1 MKAIT
6 FRKASSLS
14 AHDCLVDVERQPPV
28 PGHRDLLVA
37 VRAVSVNPV
46 DTKVRMGSVSVPDD
60 VEVLGWDVAAVVE
73 AVGAEVSGFQAGDEV
88 FYSGTITRSGGN
100 AELHTVDER
109 LVGRKPSSLSFA
121 EAAALPLTTL
131 TAWQLLFHRLGVV
144 PGKSP
149 DAGTLLIV
157 GGAGGVGSILIQLA
171 SRLTGLTVIATAAR
185 KESRNWCLSL
195 GAHHVIDHSQSLIEE
210 VAAIRASPITHIAA
224 LTHTAHH
231 FRTLVD
237 VLAPQGRIAIIDDHD
252 SLDAAPLKTKS
263 ASLHWEMVFTRPLF
277 ATPDMIVQQRILNE
291 VALLLDARVLRTT
304 VTEQLGPLNAA
315 NLKRAHALVESGHML
330 GKVVLARF

>member
-1 MKAIT
+1 MKAIA

-60 VEVLGWDVAAVVE
+60 VDVLGWDAAGVVE
-73 AVGAEVSGFQAGDEV
+73 AVGTEVSGFQAGDEV

-157 GGAGGVGSILIQLA
+157 GGAGGVLISWARSSAIVFMSYPPWGLA
-171 SRLTGLTVIATAAR
+171 ESPKPLISGATIVKWGVSRGM
-185 KESRNWCLSL
+185 
-195 GAHHVIDHSQSLIEE
+195 
-210 VAAIRASPITHIAA
+210 IRY
-224 LTHTAHH
+224 
-231 FRTLVD
+231 
-237 VLAPQGRIAIIDDHD
+237 Q
-252 SLDAAPLKTKS
+252 
-263 ASLHWEMVFTRPLF
+263 
-277 ATPDMIVQQRILNE
+277 
-291 VALLLDARVLRTT
+291 
-304 VTEQLGPLNAA
+304 
-315 NLKRAHALVESGHML
+315 
-330 GKVVLARF
+330 